1 MRTLT
6 MLATLA
12 MTLTSPVWAQQAEP
26 SPASSPSEH
35 RLQQEDVNAWLDG
48 IVPYALKA
56 GDIAGAVVSVVAD
69 GEVLTTKGY
78 GLADVATGKP
88 VDPMRTLFRAGSVSK
103 LMTWT
108 AVMQLVERGALDL
121 DTDINTYLDF
131 TIPPFEGQPITLR
144 QIMTHTAGFEEQ
156 LKHVITFDPQAVV
169 PFEELVRDFI
179 PARIFAPGTTPA
191 YSNYATALAGY
202 IVQRVSGEPFGEYV
216 DENIFTPLDME
227 SATFSQDLTEAQLN
241 DLSSGYHTASG
252 QPTQFELAAASPA
265 GALTVTAPDMS
276 RFMLAHLNDGR
287 LGDAQILEPETAQLM
302 HERTFASIPA
312 LNGMTLGF
320 YENSVNGHRVIS
332 HGGDT
337 QTFHSDLN
345 LFIDEGVGVF
355 VSINSTGENEAAYDL
370 RALLFTEFADR
381 YFPGEEAPVLTD
393 IGEGNAAQLVGQW
406 TASGRSA
413 TSFISL
419 AELLEPTV
427 ISATEDGKLQG
438 TNLPIIGADIHE
450 WIEVEPFVWQS
461 SNSDERIA
469 ATIDENGV
477 ARFSL
482 DTMAPTMVYDPV
494 PWQRS
499 VSWLLPAL
507 LVSLGVLAIAAAQW
521 PAAALVR
528 RHYGA
533 PLALPVGA
541 RVAYHGV
548 RASAL
553 VIVVAFVGWIAMLT
567 AMFNDLSLLSTR
579 TDPLLMTLQALTVI
593 GSFGLGASSAANA
606 AYVIRDR
613 RGVRSIIVAITLV
626 LASIAVI
633 WTAFV
638 YNLLKLGV
646 SY

>member
-12 MTLTSPVWAQQAEP
+12 MTLTSPVWAQQAES
-26 SPASSPSEH
+26 SPASSPAEH

-78 GLADVATGKP
+78 GLADIATGKP

-131 TIPPFEGQPITLR
+131 TIPPFEGRPITLR

-227 SATFSQDLTEAQLN
+227 SATFSQNLTEAQLN

-287 LGDAQILEPETAQLM
+287 LGDAQILAPETAQLM

-320 YENSVNGHRVIS
+320 YENSINGHRVIS

-337 QTFHSDLN
+337 QTFHSDVN

-370 RALLFTEFADR
+370 RALLFSEFADR
-381 YFPGEEAPVLTD
+381 YFPGEEAPVPTD

-406 TASGRSA
+406 TASRRSD

-419 AELLEPTV
+419 AELLEPTI

-553 VIVVAFVGWIAMLT
+553 LIVVAFVGWIAMLT
-567 AMFNDLSLLSTR
+567 AMFSDLSLLSTR

-606 AYVIRDR
+606 AYVVRDR
-613 RGVRSIIVAITLV
+613 RGVWSIIVAITLV